1 MSFAFNWQAFA
12 KQEAFQ
18 SHIHDMLTNAL
29 NKQKPLILEDRI
41 RVVNLDWG
49 TEAPSLEMLEI
60 GDVATDRF
68 RGVFKLSYNGGATI
82 TVATKVQAN
91 PLNVYANGASAK
103 FALPEFVAAPVS
115 FPIPLHLTL
124 HNIKLQATVIVVF
137 SKQGGLTLVF
147 RNDPLQSIEVN
158 STFDRFAT
166 IASFLQQQIET
177 QIRNLFREEV
187 PSLLYKLS
195 LKYLPSHNQALLGL
209 ANQPQRSAAEPVS
222 FALVD
227 SEKAVSLVNIL
238 HIGAMLRSRSTLA
251 LETPLMPTAIVRS
264 ELHHR
269 ATLLSQRQ
277 SHPLSLTSN
286 DESAYDELYIQAR
299 HIKQRSQR
307 KIKRRTIKINRKK
320 EENEEDSAAAM
331 APKTPEPIPETP
343 ATPIEPMPRVR
354 RRRTGLRTFPLHP
367 MVRDA
372 KTPFSIPH
380 ILVPP
385 VLPSDFWLHDVQD
398 VDELPPAY
406 VA

>member
-1 MSFAFNWQAFA
+1 MSFSINWQAFA
-12 KQEAFQ
+12 QQEKFQ
-18 SHIHDMLTNAL
+18 SHIHEMLTNAL

-49 TEAPSLEMLEI
+49 TEAPLLEVLEI
-60 GDVATDRF
+60 ADVATDRF

-91 PLNVYANGASAK
+91 PLNMYPKGAPVK

-137 SKQGGLTLVF
+137 SKTGGLTLVF

-158 STFDRFAT
+158 STFDKFAT

-195 LKYLPSHNQALLGL
+195 LKYLPSHNQAVLVP
-209 ANQPQRSAAEPVS
+209 AHASAKHDADPVP

-227 SEKAVSLVNIL
+227 PERAVSLVNML

-251 LETPLMPTAIVRS
+251 LQTPVMPTVIVRS

-269 ATLLSQRQ
+269 ALLLSQRQ
-277 SHPLSLTSN
+277 SHSLRLKAN
-286 DESAYDELYIQAR
+286 DQVAYDELYAQAR
-299 HIKQRSQR
+299 HVEQRSQR
-307 KIKRRTIKINRKK
+307 KIKRRTVRIKKHGEASPEPPVEARTPLKK
-320 EENEEDSAAAM
+320 EPSLLH
-331 APKTPEPIPETP
+331 PLK
-343 ATPIEPMPRVR
+343 R
-354 RRRTGLRTFPLHP
+354 FPLLRPHMFSQKHP
-367 MVRDA
+367 EWMFPAVQE
-372 KTPFSIPH
+372 
-380 ILVPP
+380 
-385 VLPSDFWLHDVQD
+385 VQD